1 MVLLF
6 AILQGYK
13 FILSS
18 FFDIPD
24 AWNTN
29 LKYEKESYLEVK
41 IKDCFDDK
49 ISVIPA
55 KVLIDNNICTVVK
68 IGENVFEKC
77 IGFTELKIPSSI
89 VEIQAGAFR
98 NCRNLCRVEIPA
110 EVTEILGNPFANCK
124 KLTEI
129 HVSPDNPNYSSIDGV
144 LYDKNGTEIICVPA
158 NKKGIFEIPEKVEKI
173 RSNAFEGCE
182 YLTDINM
189 PSSVEEIGARAFSG
203 CKSLEYI
210 NIPSSLKNIGSL
222 AFYNCIGLKYL
233 EIPSSVGKIE
243 YAAFSQCENLDIVID
258 NYKENV
264 DSDNSFVGCR
274 SVVYSKDP
282 TLKES
287 KVYDLSETPLKFKIS
302 SNSSVKVIADNS
314 YKGLSII
321 EIPAKIRIDN
331 KVYEVTKIETNAFL
345 GCDNL
350 SRVYIPS
357 SVISIGTSAFSG
369 CRFLHVKINK
379 KKKDV
384 FVSDYAFQ
392 GCKIVEYI
400 DAYEIAY

>member
-1 MVLLF
+1 MGIAF
-6 AILQGYK
+6 GG
-13 FILSS
+13 S
-18 FFDIPD
+18 
-24 AWNTN
+24 
-29 LKYEKESYLEVK
+29 LKNAQFYECEGLVEVK
-41 IKDCFDDK
+41 ISSGVKYIGDHSFDGCVNLT
-49 ISVIPA
+49 SV
-55 KVLIDNNICTVVK
+55 VLSNGIATINDD
-68 IGENVFEKC
+68 
-77 IGFTELKIPSSI
+77 
-89 VEIQAGAFR
+89 AFY
-98 NCRNLCRVEIPA
+98 N
-110 EVTEILGNPFANCK
+110 
-124 KLTEI
+124 
-129 HVSPDNPNYSSIDGV
+129 
-144 LYDKNGTEIICVPA
+144 
-158 NKKGIFEIPEKVEKI
+158 
-173 RSNAFEGCE
+173 
-182 YLTDINM
+182 
-189 PSSVEEIGARAFSG
+189 

-222 AFYNCIGLKYL
+222 ALYNCIGLKYL